1 LDLLSLK
8 KHRKYSLILAFLLL
22 FPYLLVNTFEI
33 KQILN
38 KKEILFSLKPYNNIG
53 ILLYNINI
61 KNRIGEITLKPFT
74 RVLIIGDRIQIDL
87 RLGKSKNI
95 HAKII
100 IKEMEIENINT
111 IIIGKDDLSLYFS
124 AQEFNIDGKRFNSSM
139 LKYNEKTKEL
149 KIYEYIINRYP
160 NIHEYVL

>member
-1 LDLLSLK
+1 LELLSLK
-8 KHRKYSLILAFLLL
+8 KYGKYSLILAFLLL

-61 KNRIGEITLKPFT
+61 KNCIGEITLKPFT
-74 RVLIIGDRIQIDL
+74 RVLIIGDRIYIDL
-87 RLGKSKNI
+87 RLDKSKNI

-111 IIIGKDDLSLYFS
+111 IIIEKDDLSLYFS
-124 AQEFNIDGKRFNSSM
+124 TQEFNIDGKRFNSSM
-139 LKYNEKTKEL
+139 LRYNEETKEL
-149 KIYEYIINRYP
+149 KIYEYIINQYP